1 MSLTTEQ
8 QNEIAQFPAVLKA
21 LVEAELAA
29 GNAIVEVGHSHPA
42 PPAGAYCKLANKVST
57 RPRAAGGGLDFYERN
72 SSSHSGEF
80 TDAKRF
86 FFVLEPPNP
95 PPPEPDMDAIRK
107 SLEPKPSPI
116 AQHAQ
121 RDAPVFVG
129 IARNTPTRSRKKA
142 PAQQGTRQKSPATK
156 APAADQAIINT
167 ETPAGRRHLLHFRDP
182 RPPHEIQ
189 FALERQLMS
198 LFAATLTRGQLHL
211 RAKANVNGA
220 DYKFELCLLAALP
233 AENYYSLR
241 TEVSW
246 PSPSSAN
253 DDYFRKTSNSWI
265 QLWTRELTP
274 ANPPAPDSG
283 SMELYEQL
291 CQAALHAEAH
301 LDSVAAVQQAVI
313 AGLKRGGSF
322 ANSHKEGG
330 TNITWRMDR
339 FVRSDYG
346 DDPDLK
352 EYRDEAEFLTV
363 LRQFCSFD
371 LTRHAGKEQRSE
383 LDTWKLILR
392 RMSPP

>member
-1 MSLTTEQ
+1 MNLTPEQ
-8 QNEIAQFPAVLKA
+8 QKEFARFPAALRA
-21 LVEAELAA
+21 LVEAELAV
-29 GNAIVEVGHSHPA
+29 GNAIAAIENGFPA
-42 PPAGAYCKLANKVST
+42 APCGASIKLAKAVSDACRKST
-57 RPRAAGGGLDFYERN
+57 SDVKFYARNN
-72 SSSHSGEF
+72 SSYAGEF
-80 TDAKRF
+80 TTAERH
-86 FFVLEPPNP
+86 FFVLEPPLP
-95 PPPEPDMDAIRK
+95 PPPDPDMDAIRK

-116 AQHAQ
+116 AQLAQ

-129 IARNTPTRSRKKA
+129 IAPSAPTRSRKKA
-142 PAQQGTRQKSPATK
+142 PAQKRTRQKSPAAK

-189 FALERQLMS
+189 FALERDLMT
-198 LFAATLTRGQLHL
+198 LFTAMVTHGQLHL

-220 DYKFELCLLAALP
+220 DYEFELCFLAALP
-233 AENYYSLR
+233 AENYYLLR
-241 TEVSW
+241 TDVSW

-283 SMELYEQL
+283 STEIYEQL
-291 CQAALHAEAH
+291 CQTALKAEAH
-301 LDSVAAVQQAVI
+301 LDSVAAIQQAVI

-330 TNITWRMDR
+330 TNITWRIDR

-352 EYRDEAEFLTV
+352 EYRDEAEFLAM

-371 LTRHAGKEQRSE
+371 LTRHAGREPRSE
-383 LDTWKLILR
+383 LDSWKLILR